1 MRFIFLIILI
11 SILTGCV
18 TTQPTTEKVLVPV
31 PTKCY
36 NKPLPTKP
44 ELNVDKMT
52 GKEKTDVILNGALQ
66 DVNKL
71 EVYSDTLLTYIC
83 K

>member
-18 TTQPTTEKVLVPV
+18 TTQPTEKVLVPV

-36 NKPLPTKP
+36 DKPLPTKP

>member
-11 SILTGCV
+11 SILTGCA
-18 TTQPTTEKVLVPV
+18 TTEKVLVPV

-36 NKPLPTKP
+36 DKPLPTKP

-66 DVNKL
+66 DINKL